1 MSNKKFLLIEMELA
15 KYSLRELINEKNVL
29 REKFSKKELKKIC
42 LDLLENLFYL
52 HSNNIAVIKKFSLVT
67 LLLLAF

>member
-52 HSNNIAVIKKFSLVT
+52 HSNNIAVIKKFLLVT